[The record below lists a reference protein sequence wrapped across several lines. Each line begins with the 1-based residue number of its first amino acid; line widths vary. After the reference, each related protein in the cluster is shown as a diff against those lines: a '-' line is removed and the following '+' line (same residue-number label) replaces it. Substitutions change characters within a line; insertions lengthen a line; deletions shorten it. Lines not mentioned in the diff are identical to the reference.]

1 MDSSFWKTFVLGGA
15 GAFVLLVVL
24 HRLGWE

>member
-1 MDSSFWKTFVLGGA
+1 MDSTFWKTFALGGV